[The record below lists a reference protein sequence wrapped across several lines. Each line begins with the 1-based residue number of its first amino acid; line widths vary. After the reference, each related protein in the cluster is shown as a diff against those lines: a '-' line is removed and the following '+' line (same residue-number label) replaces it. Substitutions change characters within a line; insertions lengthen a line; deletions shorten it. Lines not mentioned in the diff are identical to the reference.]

1 MTDKNQTEKKEGHTI
16 VRDFKA
22 PKSLVFEAFS
32 KAEAFAEWWRPV
44 GMNVTVLHFDFKQG
58 GKVHCKMEVN
68 GQTMWG
74 VSNYKN
80 IVSPDLLD
88 FVNSFSDESGSICN
102 SPFPIE
108 FPLEIFNRM
117 TLEEANGIT
126 TVSVSRYPI
135 NATAEQE
142 ATYYSMVEMSHGTAG
157 IFDQLEAYLIKN
169 QKQSIENQK

>member
-1 MTDKNQTEKKEGHTI
+1 MMDKNKTEKKGRHSI

-22 PKSLVFEAFS
+22 PKSVVFEAFS
-32 KAEAFAEWWRPV
+32 KEEAFVEWWRPA
-44 GMNVTVLHFDFKQG
+44 GMSVTVLHFDVKRG

-74 VSNYKN
+74 VSNYKT
-80 IVSPDLLD
+80 IVAPDLLE

-108 FPLEIFNRM
+108 FPREIFNLV
-117 TLEEANGIT
+117 TLEEINGIT
-126 TVSVSRYPI
+126 TVTLSRYPI

-142 ATYYSMVEMSHGTAG
+142 TTYYSMIEMSQGSAG
-157 IFDQLEAYLIKN
+157 LFDQLEAYLTKT
-169 QKQSIENQK
+169 QKQFIEK